1 MKNTSK
7 ILIAPG
13 AGVAIGGCWVFYLP
27 RTKVQRPGTKLRKA
41 VKSLLIILIG
51 RSNQE
56 MKNCRKNF
64 VR

>member
-7 ILIAPG
+7 ILIALG
-13 AGVAIGGCWVFYLP
+13 AGLAIGGCWVFYLP
-27 RTKVQRPGTKLRKA
+27 LTKVQRPGTKLQKA

-51 RSNQE
+51 RSKQE
-56 MKNCRKNF
+56 KKNCRKSL